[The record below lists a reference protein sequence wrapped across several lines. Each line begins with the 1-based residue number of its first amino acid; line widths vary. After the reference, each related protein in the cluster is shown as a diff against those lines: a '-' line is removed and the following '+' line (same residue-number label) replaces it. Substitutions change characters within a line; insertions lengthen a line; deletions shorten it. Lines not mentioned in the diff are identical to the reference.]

1 MTSVATA
8 ARDNAEW
15 CDAMCRAHGSP
26 GTFTALAW
34 TNPARTPP
42 LYPDAVTLSPD
53 ATAADVLD
61 HIDAGPGASVKDSFA
76 TLDLPG
82 FEVLFEAQWIHREP
96 PERREPA
103 IAWEVVNDAA
113 TLGEWEQACF
123 VGGVTGLFLPALLE
137 EVTIVC
143 GRIEGDIVCGSVLTA
158 RDQVVGVSNVYAS
171 GCDMGTAWEGTLA
184 MAADLHPG
192 RPLVGWEID
201 PADAVE
207 HGFATIGPLR
217 VWSKIL

>member
-1 MTSVATA
+1 MTDVVAA

-34 TNPARTPP
+34 TNPARTPR

-53 ATAADVLD
+53 ATAADVLG

-82 FEVLFEAQWIHREP
+82 FEVLFEGQWIRREP

-103 IAWEVVNDAA
+103 IAWEVVADAA
-113 TLGEWEQACF
+113 TLTGWEQACF
-123 VGGVTGLFLPALLE
+123 DGEISGLFLPALLD
-137 EVTIVC
+137 EVTILC
-143 GRIEGDIVCGSVLTA
+143 GRRGGAIVCGSVLTP
-158 RDQVVGVSNVYAS
+158 REQVVGVSNVFGAAS
-171 GCDMGTAWEGTLA
+171 WEGTLA
-184 MAADLHPG
+184 MAAGLFPG
-192 RPLVGWEID
+192 RPLVGWEVD
-201 PADAVE
+201 PEDAVR
-207 HGFATIGPLR
+207 HGFTTIGPLR